1 MGEEFTDSG
10 ILGWLPKAEVVVRM
24 RMRRKKAA
32 METFILSVAQFSFR
46 GGLSGDVLAAGC
58 PLSDLAALWTLT
70 TLEVVEEE
78 E

>member
-1 MGEEFTDSG
+1 
-10 ILGWLPKAEVVVRM
+10 
-24 RMRRKKAA
+24 MRRKKAA